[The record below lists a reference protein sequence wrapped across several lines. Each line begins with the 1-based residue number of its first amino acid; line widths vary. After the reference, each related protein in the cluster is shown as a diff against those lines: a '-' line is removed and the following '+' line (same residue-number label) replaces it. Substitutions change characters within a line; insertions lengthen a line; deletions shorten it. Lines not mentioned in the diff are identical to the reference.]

1 MSQLRQDYLRFVSYD
16 AEVLIVGP
24 ESPAAFARYW
34 QREELPF
41 IGLPDPDHRVADLY
55 GQQVKLLK
63 FGRLP
68 ALMVIDKNGHIR
80 YRHYGDSM
88 ADIVANTKI
97 LSLLKHFAA
106 TEV

>member
-1 MSQLRQDYLRFVSYD
+1 LRFVSYD
-16 AEVLIVGP
+16 AEVVIVGP
-24 ESPAAFARYW
+24 ESRAAFARYW

-68 ALMVIDKNGHIR
+68 ALMVIDKSGHIR
-80 YRHYGDSM
+80 YRHYGSSM
-88 ADIVANTKI
+88 KDIVANTKI
-97 LSLLKHFAA
+97 LALLKHFAA
-106 TEV
+106 IEV